1 MNKEDAIKTELEH
14 MENRTQWHKQ
24 DVERVEALRNEV
36 TAMENDG
43 QVSKDDKEKNKVVH
57 QH

>member
-1 MNKEDAIKTELEH
+1 MKKEDAIKAELEH
-14 MENRTQWHKQ
+14 MENRTQWHSQ
-24 DVERVEALRNEV
+24 DVERVESLRNEV

-43 QVSKDDKEKNKVVH
+43 NVSEDDKEKNKVVH